1 MDVTYGSSLVR
12 RRCEEALADV
22 GFEGVERSGGALLE
36 DLDEVGLGDDLP
48 PDEVPAYREEVAHL
62 EELGR
67 PEHLR
72 GIGDGERVRP
82 LRQVLDIEN
91 GRIKVINTMR
101 IKSANPTLIAREWS

>member
-1 MDVTYGSSLVR
+1 MQGSLVR

-22 GFEGVERSGGALLE
+22 RLEGVEGAGGALLE

-48 PDEVPAYREEVAHL
+48 PDEVPAHREEVAHL

-72 GIGDGERVRP
+72 GVGDGERVRP
-82 LRQVLDIEN
+82 LRQILDIEKS
-91 GRIKVINTMR
+91 RIKVIDK
-101 IKSANPTLIAREWS
+101 I